1 MIDFGFKLSK
11 SSTIDLDNADTTR
24 YERLCLSESDAR
36 ICMNCGSCSATCTA
50 SSFGSM
56 SLRQVILKLQR
67 GEDVRSLLSNCQ
79 LCGKCIMVCPRG
91 INTRHLILEICK
103 NYD

>member
-24 YERLCLSESDAR
+24 YERLCLSEPDAR

-56 SLRQVILKLQR
+56 SLRQVILRLQR
-67 GEDVRSLLSNCQ
+67 GEDVRNLLSNCQ
-79 LCGKCIMVCPRG
+79 LCGKCVIVCPRG

>member
-79 LCGKCIMVCPRG
+79 LCGKCVMVCPRG